1 MNITSVPWAAGIC
14 QVFHI
19 AVTWLL
25 MLVGTF
31 VRPKKGSGGKKN
43 DLFEVYFS
51 IYFSIYLSIYL
62 SFYLFLSFSF
72 FPNSCFSF
80 FFRRQEG
87 IQRQTLNLSPNRFR
101 TGSSK
106 PPCLGMS
113 NPQVGKLL
121 KPMVPFWWSK
131 ARVMVPSSLR
141 DLEYTKTWIQWII
154 HKKSFVKIKQCWF
167 DPPCWFCEKH
177 VFWYPKLWP
186 HDYIHTL

>member
-1 MNITSVPWAAGIC
+1 MVYLLKCWSGPSCVQKKVPE
-14 QVFHI
+14 V
-19 AVTWLL
+19 
-25 MLVGTF
+25 
-31 VRPKKGSGGKKN
+31 KKN

-121 KPMVPFWWSK
+121 KPMVPFWWWK
-131 ARVMVPSSLR
+131 ARVMVPFVPSSLR
-141 DLEYTKTWIQWII
+141 DLEYTKTSNTVNTIWLFNIAMEN
-154 HKKSFVKIKQCWF
+154 HHF
-167 DPPCWFCEKH
+167 
-177 VFWYPKLWP
+177 
-186 HDYIHTL
+186 